1 MCATFCFSI
10 SSRCDDIFAEV
21 KGGNFMPPPPAAGA
35 WRGGP
40 AAAGLKQ
47 STLLK
52 SIRLTP
58 TLLSTL
64 LISIKVEVNLNW
76 NSQPVQIAYWRFGP
90 GWHSYINTYYIH
102 SVHSLGSHPPFIG
115 SHKVTYIG
123 IYIQCIH
130 SHTYLHS
137 HRCIHTFTYIVR
149 HSFVI
154 TLSRVSTYAL
164 PCSLNTLSH
173 LTITSAGISRSPDPR
188 THSPFS
194 HTQTFL
200 R

>member
-1 MCATFCFSI
+1 M
-10 SSRCDDIFAEV
+10 
-21 KGGNFMPPPPAAGA
+21 
-35 WRGGP
+35 
-40 AAAGLKQ
+40 
-47 STLLK
+47 
-52 SIRLTP
+52 
-58 TLLSTL
+58 
-64 LISIKVEVNLNW
+64 
-76 NSQPVQIAYWRFGP
+76 
-90 GWHSYINTYYIH
+90 H
-102 SVHSLGSHPPFIG
+102 SVQSLGSHPPFIG

-149 HSFVI
+149 HSFVF

-188 THSPFS
+188 TQLAILACTNIPQVTISIGPFLCVFMFCVLFVCLFYFFAGRNASPPGPNHPPPPAPRPHGAHGRARRGAAAARHRFMY
-194 HTQTFL
+194 HVICFGLWLPQY
-200 R
+200 